1 MLHNVLVCLDGSQG
15 WSAQQNCQS
24 VAFEFAAQYG
34 ARLIGLHVRPLP
46 PPLVPVMFPPEMALG
61 GSMAMAAME
70 ANMRLAVELERH
82 EDEGELFSQRFLEAA
97 RSCGVEATCH
107 SVRGDL
113 IEKLV
118 EHAHAADLVLLPD
131 AHEAGV
137 PPWPLGRLVRA
148 VARPVLLASQAVVP
162 IRRIAVAYDG
172 SIGAD
177 RALQTSVDIAV
188 NWGRPNA
195 TPSSQSWPA
204 PRPEVILL
212 AVSRNGASHNEL
224 LGAAEEYVRSY
235 DLDSTSRVLK
245 DQGSVSEAICTAADE
260 ETASLL
266 SMGAYNHSSLRE
278 ALLGSTTDEVVEHRH
293 QPLLLCH

>member
-15 WSAQQNCQS
+15 WNAQQSCQS

-46 PPLVPVMFPPEMALG
+46 PPLVPVAYPPEMALG
-61 GSMAMAAME
+61 ASMAMAAME
-70 ANMRLAVELERH
+70 ANIRLSLEQEQDDGQEFTQAFR
-82 EDEGELFSQRFLEAA
+82 EAA
-97 RSCGVEATCH
+97 RAAGVEATCH

-113 IEKLV
+113 IEKIV
-118 EHAHAADLVLLPD
+118 EYAHAADLVLLPD
-131 AHEAGV
+131 AHEPGV

-148 VARPVLLASQAVVP
+148 VARPVLLASQAVIP

-177 RALQTSVDIAV
+177 RALQTSVDIAI
-188 NWGRPNA
+188 N
-195 TPSSQSWPA
+195 WPA
-204 PRPEVILL
+204 PRPDVILL
-212 AVSRNGASHNEL
+212 AVATNGASQSEL
-224 LGAAEEYVRSY
+224 LGAAEQYVRGY
-235 DLDSTSRVLK
+235 DLDYKARVVK
-245 DQGSVSEAICTAADE
+245 GRVSEAICTVADE
-260 ETASLL
+260 EAASLL

-278 ALLGSTTDEVVEHRH
+278 ALLGSTTDEVVEQRH

>member
-15 WSAQQNCQS
+15 WSARQNCQA

-46 PPLVPVMFPPEMALG
+46 PPLVPVMYPPEMALG
-61 GSMAMAAME
+61 ASMAMAAME
-70 ANMRLAVELERH
+70 ANMRLAVEEERH
-82 EDEGELFSQRFLEAA
+82 EDEGELFCHRFLEAA

-113 IEKLV
+113 IEKIV

-177 RALQTSVDIAV
+177 RALQTSVDIAI
-188 NWGRPNA
+188 N
-195 TPSSQSWPA
+195 WPA
-204 PRPEVILL
+204 PRPDVILL
-212 AVSRNGASHNEL
+212 AVSRGGESKNEL
-224 LGAAEEYVRSY
+224 LGAAEQYVRGY
-235 DLDSTSRVLK
+235 DLDYKTRVLEGK
-245 DQGSVSEAICTAADE
+245 VCEALCTAADE
-260 ETASLL
+260 EGASLL